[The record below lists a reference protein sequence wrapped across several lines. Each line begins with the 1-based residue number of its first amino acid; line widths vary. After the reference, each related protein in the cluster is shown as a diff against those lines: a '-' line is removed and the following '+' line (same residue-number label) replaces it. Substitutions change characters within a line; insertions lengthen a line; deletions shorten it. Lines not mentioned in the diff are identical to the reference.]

1 MKAVNIFNRVLII
14 ILIPYIL
21 CSAESI
27 FAATQQKNNR
37 NQSKQ
42 LIVRYNKLRLKKNL
56 PLLLHDPLLDNVVSK
71 IQLNKEY
78 KNSKGSYKE
87 DSIRLLLYRS
97 GIIEYQYDLK
107 EVLDKDTT
115 AAFNSFLL
123 ADNSKNI
130 RVGYKKSGNK
140 HILFKTKSYLKFDHW
155 IISAQSAIIDGLNS
169 KVTTVD
175 VKTDWA
181 TCYFKTPRP
190 GMYYYQFSDY
200 IPLST
205 DKMDNI
211 EKFEVQTVRTDDKR
225 VTQDMYDLIIKST
238 KPEDFLIISNE
249 KNERIA
255 VVK

>member
-1 MKAVNIFNRVLII
+1 MKAVNIFNKILII
-14 ILIPYIL
+14 ILIPCII

-42 LIVRYNKLRLKKNL
+42 LIARYNKLRLKKNL
-56 PLLLHDPLLDNVVSK
+56 PLLLHDSLLDNVATK
-71 IQLNKEY
+71 IQLNKGY

-87 DSIRLLLYRS
+87 DSIRMLLYNS
-97 GIIEYQYDLK
+97 GIFEYQYDLK

-123 ADNSKNI
+123 TENSKNI

-140 HILFKTKSYLKFDHW
+140 HILFKTRSYLKFDHW
-155 IISAQSAIIDGLNS
+155 YISVHSDPIDPLNS

-181 TCYFKTPRP
+181 ICYFKTLQA
-190 GMYYYQFSDY
+190 GKYYYQFSDH

-211 EKFEVQTVRTDDKR
+211 KKFEVQTVRRDNKR
-225 VTQDMYDLIIKST
+225 ATQDMYDLIIKST
-238 KPEDFLIISNE
+238 KPDMFLIISN
-249 KNERIA
+249 KNNERIA
-255 VVK
+255 VAK